1 MNIISFGYSYRSDI
15 KFLRLTKLKNY
26 FNIEVKIFDKLKKFE
41 IRYKYQN
48 YIRNIL
54 STLAILYILKKT
66 KNLRPRFFK
75 NFSIPEGRGNIL
87 KIKFKNKKINLI
99 DESYNSNPLSLSSAI
114 SNFSNIV
121 VQNKKKHFLMGDM
134 LELGKHSKKLHKNM
148 TYILNKSKIYKIHIY
163 GKDVVETFEGI
174 KKNKKGRILRKISDI
189 YDLIIKDLNN
199 NDYLMVKGSNSTGLN
214 KIVGNLRG
222 KI

>member
-1 MNIISFGYSYRSDI
+1 
-15 KFLRLTKLKNY
+15 
-26 FNIEVKIFDKLKKFE
+26 
-41 IRYKYQN
+41 
-48 YIRNIL
+48 
-54 STLAILYILKKT
+54 
-66 KNLRPRFFK
+66 
-75 NFSIPEGRGNIL
+75 
-87 KIKFKNKKINLI
+87 
-99 DESYNSNPLSLSSAI
+99 
-114 SNFSNIV
+114 
-121 VQNKKKHFLMGDM
+121 
-134 LELGKHSKKLHKNM
+134 M